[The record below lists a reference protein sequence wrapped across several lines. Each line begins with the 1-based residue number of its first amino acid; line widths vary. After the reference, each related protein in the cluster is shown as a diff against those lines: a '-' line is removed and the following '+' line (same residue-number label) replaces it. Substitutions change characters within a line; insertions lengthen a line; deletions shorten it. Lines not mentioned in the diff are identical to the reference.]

1 MTLALSEDF
10 PLQDLIWT
18 MLMVFGWALFL
29 YLLFV
34 VFRDLFGRD
43 DVSAWGKAGWVLLVL
58 VLPIIGALVYLA
70 SQSAEM
76 GERELRRNGARL
88 SGTASGAPCGA
99 TPTRRWALSSPARS
113 LPPPRSAPITRA
125 RRS

>member
-1 MTLALSEDF
+1 MTLALNEDF

-18 MLMVFGWALFL
+18 MLIVFAWALFF

-34 VFRDLFGRD
+34 VFRDLFGRH

-58 VLPIIGALVYLA
+58 VLPIVGSLVYLA

-76 GERELRRNGARL
+76 GERELRR
-88 SGTASGAPCGA
+88 TGA
-99 TPTRRWALSSPARS
+99 THLRMDSYEKSVTGDGQFHGLRDEAAYGRAMGGPIRPA
-113 LPPPRSAPITRA
+113 
-125 RRS
+125 

>member
-1 MTLALSEDF
+1 MTLALSDDF

-18 MLMVFGWALFL
+18 MLMVFGWALYF

-58 VLPIIGALVYLA
+58 VLPIIGPLVYLA
-70 SQSAEM
+70 SQSARM
-76 GERELRRNGARL
+76 GERELERD
-88 SGTASGAPCGA
+88 GA
-99 TPTRRWALSSPARS
+99 TDLRMDAYERSVTGDGQFHGLHDEAAGYRARS
-113 LPPPRSAPITRA
+113 GPIRPA
-125 RRS
+125 

>member
-1 MTLALSEDF
+1 MTLALSDNF

-18 MLMVFGWALFL
+18 ILMVFGWALFF

-58 VLPIIGALVYLA
+58 VLPIIGSLVYLA
-70 SQSAEM
+70 FQSAEM
-76 GERELRRNGARL
+76 GERDLQRNGATNLRMD
-88 SGTASGAPCGA
+88 AYE
-99 TPTRRWALSSPARS
+99 RS
-113 LPPPRSAPITRA
+113 VTGDGQFHGLRDEAAFGRA
-125 RRS
+125 MGGPVRPS